1 MGMFPCN
8 DDKEEEEKSYNIQE
22 QNLENSQNNIINN
35 QNFSDNVNK
44 KNKKKEGKKN
54 SNSDKNSK
62 IIEGYFNRKK
72 DGKIDYKNDDD
83 KSDIGQLIEQ
93 GEKKEEQ
100 EKKKDNEDYKKIN
113 RISYSSKKNNSSEGN
128 EKIHEEKTGIDVRGN
143 NKEPKFEIMK
153 ADKNKNSKILSENSN
168 KIKKFPVIK
177 DFYLLDDFNSIKDK
191 KIYDIEDD
199 EELILVYYYKNKNDF
214 NNDLYKKE
222 DFKEKYEFIYISC
235 DDWKL
240 GFLFPLY
247 KYNINNINSI
257 KIKENNIIKEIK
269 NSFLLQRI
277 EDIFNIK
284 LESKDEKIILNKTQT
299 DNNYKNYT
307 LKVEQIIEDQN
318 RSINDKDIAKAKTFI
333 QDNEGYNNITIKTKK
348 KNNNNIT
355 DSKNNYQIKEKNP
368 LNNKKN
374 NDNIDQIGIGKK
386 STQENNDKE
395 SIKKIMNGV
404 NKNSSET
411 IKLGLTPD
419 IQSKE
424 NKISNIDNNI
434 GSFENNKNNI
444 QNNNGQIPNNINKN
458 ANNIAIFNNRIQE
471 NNNPN
476 DAQTQNINQNI
487 PFYLIGLDNI
497 GSTCFMNATL
507 QCLLHIHELN
517 LYFLNE
523 YPKDKNILNKTNIES
538 ETKGELSEAYYD
550 VIKNIKN
557 FSKNKNNERPNSF
570 APRKFKEVLGKYNSQ
585 FSKNEA
591 NDSKDLI
598 TYLLQTFHSELNY
611 FGNNKISTNLPFPD
625 SSNRDYTYTYFCNT
639 YNFTNFS
646 KISQLF
652 YGTYENITICSEC
665 HKKYYSFQK
674 FEIISFST
682 YFYRKKKFDIM
693 DGFKDIEK
701 VQKLEGDNKYYCNN
715 CKKLVN
721 AEAFTKI
728 LELPCKLILNID
740 YGKNKV
746 NNVDQLDFENEIDL
760 KDYLSIYFR
769 QNTKFRLCSICT
781 HIGKSGMTGHY
792 ITYCLDKNK
801 NIWYKFNDSWC
812 DEVKDKSEM
821 KKNSPY
827 LLIYEQVL

>member
-1 MGMFPCN
+1 MGGFPCN
-8 DDKEEEEKSYNIQE
+8 DPKEKGDNSYNIQVPISE
-22 QNLENSQNNIINN
+22 ISQNNIINN
-35 QNFSDNVNK
+35 QNFNGNADK
-44 KNKKKEGKKN
+44 KNKERINNKN
-54 SNSDKNSK
+54 PDKNSK
-62 IIEGYFNRKK
+62 IIEGNSK
-72 DGKIDYKNDDD
+72 GKNEERMDYKNDYD
-83 KSDIGQLIEQ
+83 KSDNGQLIER
-93 GEKKEEQ
+93 GEKLEKQE
-100 EKKKDNEDYKKIN
+100 EKKGIEDCVKIN
-113 RISYSSKKNNSSEGN
+113 RISFSSKKNISSEEN
-128 EKIHEEKTGIDVRGN
+128 KNIHEKKTDIKVKGN
-143 NKEPKFEIMK
+143 NKERQIEIIK
-153 ADKNKNSKILSENSN
+153 PVKNKNSKIHSENSN
-168 KIKKFPVIK
+168 KTKKFPVIK

-235 DDWKL
+235 EDWKL

-247 KYNINNINSI
+247 KYNINKINTI
-257 KIKENNIIKEIK
+257 KIEENDIIKEIK
-269 NSFLLQRI
+269 NSLLCQRI

-284 LESKDEKIILNKTQT
+284 LESNIEKIN
-299 DNNYKNYT
+299 DKNYI
-307 LKVEQIIEDQN
+307 LIVEKIKEDQN
-318 RSINDKDIAKAKTFI
+318 QSNNDDDIAKAKTSI
-333 QDNEGYNNITIKTKK
+333 NNNESDKNITIKKK
-348 KNNNNIT
+348 KNNNII
-355 DSKNNYQIKEKNP
+355 DSKNNYQIKEKKYS
-368 LNNKKN
+368 NN
-374 NDNIDQIGIGKK
+374 I
-386 STQENNDKE
+386 ENNDKIDQIIIGKKTTE
-395 SIKKIMNGV
+395 KNNDKENIKKNMN
-404 NKNSSET
+404 KKSSE
-411 IKLGLTPD
+411 IKKLNLTPD
-419 IQSKE
+419 IQNKE
-424 NKISNIDNNI
+424 NNISNIDNNI
-434 GSFENNKNNI
+434 DSFDDNKNNI
-444 QNNNGQIPNNINKN
+444 QNNNNNNGKIPNNINEN
-458 ANNIAIFNNRIQE
+458 DNNVIIFNKRIQE

-476 DAQTQNINQNI
+476 DSQAQNINQNI

-507 QCLLHIHELN
+507 QCLLHIHELD

-523 YPKDKNILNKTNIES
+523 YPKDKNVLNKTNIES

-557 FSKNKNNERPNSF
+557 FPKNKNNERLNSF
-570 APRKFKEVLGKYNSQ
+570 APRKFKEVLGKYNPQ

-611 FGNNKISTNLPFPD
+611 FGNNKAPTNLPFPD

-665 HKKYYSFQK
+665 HKQYYSFQK

-701 VQKLEGDNKYYCNN
+701 IQKLESDNKYYCNN
-715 CKKLVN
+715 CNKLVN

-728 LELPCKLILNID
+728 LELPNKLILNID

-746 NNVDQLDFENEIDL
+746 NNVAQLDFEDEIDL

-769 QNTKFRLCSICT
+769 QKTKFRLCSICT
-781 HIGKSGMTGHY
+781 HIGSSGMTGHY
-792 ITYCLDKNK
+792 ITYCLDKNR
-801 NIWYKFNDSWC
+801 NIWYKFDDQRC
-812 DEVKDKSEM
+812 GEVKDKSEM

-827 LLIYEQVL
+827 LLIYELVL

>member
-1 MGMFPCN
+1 MGVFPCN
-8 DDKEEEEKSYNIQE
+8 DDKEKEEEKSYNIQV

-100 EKKKDNEDYKKIN
+100 GKKKDNEDYKKIN

-153 ADKNKNSKILSENSN
+153 ADRNKNSKILSENSN

-247 KYNINNINSI
+247 KYNINSI

-333 QDNEGYNNITIKTKK
+333 QDNEGYNNITIKAKK

-374 NDNIDQIGIGKK
+374 NDNIDQISIGKK

-424 NKISNIDNNI
+424 NKISNKDNNI

-557 FSKNKNNERPNSF
+557 LSKNKNNERLNSF

-585 FSKNEA
+585 FSKYEA
-591 NDSKDLI
+591 NDYKDLI

-611 FGNNKISTNLPFPD
+611 FGNNKVPTNLPFPD

-682 YFYRKKKFDIM
+682 YIYRKKKFDIM

-769 QNTKFRLCSICT
+769 QKTKFRLCSICT

-827 LLIYEQVL
+827 LLIYELVL